1 MGRKTKRAS
10 RDVYITLLTKVPTD
24 WPLSYITQALYRRF
38 TSLISIYRICVF
50 PEAYNTDRIFISMYN
65 EDDYLKLQEFKSL
78 IIRRKEIPM
87 IFNDW
92 IMTSTKFPSNPKEI
106 AKVPVTLRIPE
117 LQKLNRGISEYFND
131 VVIALEETGGSDL
144 IGVSLLYHHRR
155 FCLRSF
161 GFASYKNQQAMLM
174 QLYKCIDING
184 DIVMCEEAS
193 SVPFVVL
200 KSCDL
205 SDDRPI
211 LWSEYLNR
219 VNWLTIVPETISD
232 SEDEILQLD
241 SDHEYDDNLNLV
253 KKVEFK
259 VL

>member
-10 RDVYITLLTKVPTD
+10 RDIYIALLTKVPTD
-24 WPLSYITQALYRRF
+24 WPLSYITQALHRRF
-38 TSLISIYRICVF
+38 TSLIAIYRICVF
-50 PEAYNTDRIFISMYN
+50 PEVDNTDRIFISMYN

-92 IMTSTKFPSNPKEI
+92 IMKAAKFPSNKKEI
-106 AKVPVTLRIPE
+106 AEVPATLRIPE
-117 LQKLNRGISEYFND
+117 LQMRNSGISKYLND
-131 VVIALEETGGSDL
+131 VVIALEEIGGSDL

-200 KSCDL
+200 KSCGL
-205 SDDRPI
+205 IENRSV
-211 LWSEYLNR
+211 LWTEDLNR
-219 VNWLTIVPETISD
+219 VNWLTIITETISD

-241 SDHEYDDNLNLV
+241 SDHEYDDDLNLV
-253 KKVEFK
+253 KKV
-259 VL
+259 